1 MHVLNFLIAPHCVLW
16 SRRAL
21 CSYQQRMGSYSQSN
35 IEPFQFIEIGFFKG
49 LGYNL
54 YRQFLP
60 NGECHSIEISCIEAG
75 PRSENKWP
83 FGNFAEKNPG
93 YKQYLDE
100 DRLHCGDASDVK
112 YLDHVWKTSMKRPD
126 APPLK
131 IVVDDGS
138 HLSNHMAQSV
148 FFWFPKIE
156 PRGMLIVE
164 DIQPISDANA
174 FRTQFLPQIMKGE
187 IKYFRSSLLCF
198 AGSCG
203 ISLAFYE

>member
-1 MHVLNFLIAPHCVLW
+1 
-16 SRRAL
+16 
-21 CSYQQRMGSYSQSN
+21 MGSYSRSDV
-35 IEPFQFIEIGFFKG
+35 EPFQFLEIGFYNG
-49 LGYNL
+49 AGYDL

-83 FGNFAEKNPG
+83 WGNFAEKNPR
-93 YKQYLDE
+93 YQQYLDE

-131 IVVDDGS
+131 IVVDDGA
-138 HLSNHMAQSV
+138 HLSAHMAQTV

-164 DIQPISDANA
+164 DIQPILDANA
-174 FRTQFLPQIMKGE
+174 FRTQFLPQIMKG
-187 IKYFRSSLLCF
+187 
-198 AGSCG
+198 
-203 ISLAFYE
+203 

>member
-1 MHVLNFLIAPHCVLW
+1 MGPY
-16 SRRAL
+16 SR
-21 CSYQQRMGSYSQSN
+21 SD
-35 IEPFQFIEIGFFKG
+35 IEPFQFLEIGFYKG
-49 LGYNL
+49 AGYDL
-54 YRQFLP
+54 YKQFLP

-83 FGNFAEKNPG
+83 FGNFAEKNSR

-112 YLDHVWKTSMKRPD
+112 YLDHVWKASMKRPD

-138 HLSNHMAQSV
+138 HLSKHMAQSV

-187 IKYFRSSLLCF
+187 IKYIHSPLSCF
-198 AGSCG
+198 AGSCS
-203 ISLAFYE
+203 ISPYFFLNKICIIAAIRDKPPMTCASQFCSRC